1 MNSRL
6 ARLRNRAQR
15 CVEIPNTRQLVDT
28 QNGDSGTRLSCN
40 SGDNG
45 KISKEKLISGGSGV
59 RLSAAMR
66 CAGVI
71 NRSFGGRW
79 EYINKESEI
88 VKQDEVEEEVL
99 DEIIETIISSTGLTI
114 TSGSIDGILPSVLG
128 RIVTDTSYNTNTS
141 YKYILD
147 ENSPVSYSLMDVSGT
162 SDFVLYVDNSSN
174 LVLKTHTTKYINPTY
189 FLDFIFFDIS
199 LNTDVEELVLISNE
213 NNEQENYITLN
224 QNTFHIIFGK
234 YYDLSGVDLENK
246 YYKLT
251 REGIIIGKIQNKIM
265 ETQEIEEIPEPEPEP
280 EEIIE
285 YILKARA
292 YDCGF
297 TDCRGDYRPDLYTGE
312 GVGTLTWVDNESSY
326 YKGWN
331 APHFG
336 IAEIP
341 ICN

>member
-1 MNSRL
+1 M
-6 ARLRNRAQR
+6 Q
-15 CVEIPNTRQLVDT
+15 
-28 QNGDSGTRLSCN
+28 
-40 SGDNG
+40 
-45 KISKEKLISGGSGV
+45 
-59 RLSAAMR
+59 
-66 CAGVI
+66 GVI

-88 VKQDEVEEEVL
+88 VTQDEIEEEEVL

-114 TSGSIDGILPSVLG
+114 TSSSIDGILPSVLG

-199 LNTDVEELVLISNE
+199 LNTDVEELVLISND
-213 NNEQENYITLN
+213 NNEQDNYITIN

-297 TDCRGDYRPDLYTGE
+297 TDLNNALGLVSNNSVYYPITDYILFEPRTKNPNPNPNLNLNLNLNLNHVY
-312 GVGTLTWVDNESSY
+312 L
-326 YKGWN
+326 WN
-331 APHFG
+331 S
-336 IAEIP
+336 ILL
-341 ICN
+341 